1 MLVTLYKN
9 TSNVYALQFVIALC
23 FLLKTTHVLISAII
37 VATCNTTRTA
47 ITASSEV
54 ELPLLVV
61 VSHGVEDSPVCIEI

>member
-1 MLVTLYKN
+1 MYYSLLQLYFCL
-9 TSNVYALQFVIALC
+9 SF
-23 FLLKTTHVLISAII
+23 FLKTTQVLISIVI

-61 VSHGVEDSPVCIEI
+61 VSHGVEDSPVCMEI